1 MKSEQSSHVEDDLG
15 VVEELPRSAATISG
29 ALANDAPSIGCNCC
43 LQSTQQQLESG
54 WNTLRVGADAVR
66 SKDGFISTYILRSV
80 LNEPCYVTALA
91 TTLAS
96 QMANRDA
103 CFESL
108 KECFS
113 LMYSRCPE
121 LAITSM
127 CDLFAYVEK
136 DPACNEMAE
145 AFLFYKGFH
154 AVQVQRLASCYWQ
167 RDEVAE
173 AYWLQ
178 NRASVLFGVDIHP
191 AARLGGGLFV
201 DHATGIVIGETV
213 EVGDNVSLLHGVTL
227 GGTGTEVGDRHPK
240 IGNSVTIG
248 ANATLLGNIRIGD
261 NSVIGASTVVL
272 KDLKPGSIVVGN
284 PARHLN

>member
-1 MKSEQSSHVEDDLG
+1 MKSEQSSHIEEGSSVA
-15 VVEELPRSAATISG
+15 EELSGTATSIIGAQTNDTPIIS
-29 ALANDAPSIGCNCC
+29 CNCC
-43 LQSTQQQLESG
+43 LQSTQQKLEQG
-54 WNTLRVGADAVR
+54 WKILRRGADVIR
-66 SKDGFISTYILRSV
+66 SKNGFVEAYILRSV
-80 LNEPCYVTALA
+80 FNEHCYVDALA
-91 TTLAS
+91 TTLAG

-103 CFESL
+103 SFESL

-127 CDLFAYVEK
+127 SDLFSYLEK
-136 DPACNEMAE
+136 DPACGEMVE

-154 AVQVQRLASCYWQ
+154 AVQVQRLANCYWQ
-167 RDEVAE
+167 KNEVAE

-191 AARLGGGLFV
+191 AARLGSRLFV

-261 NSVIGASTVVL
+261 DCVIGASTVVL